1 MQIWHRNL
9 DGNISFGKV
18 ALPKVDSVSPHN
30 KRSLKVALLKVKSH
44 AE

>member
-1 MQIWHRNL
+1 L

-18 ALPKVDSVSPHN
+18 ALPKVVSPHN